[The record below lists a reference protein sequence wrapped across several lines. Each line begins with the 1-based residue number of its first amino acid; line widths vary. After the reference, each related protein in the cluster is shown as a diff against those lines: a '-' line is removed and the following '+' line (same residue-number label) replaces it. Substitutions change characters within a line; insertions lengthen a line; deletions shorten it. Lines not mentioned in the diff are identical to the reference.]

1 MNIFTFSVISAFS
14 AVILGFMV
22 GCNIAYK
29 PDVDIEHAKIQSQSG
44 NTSTLKGE
52 YNAK

>member
-1 MNIFTFSVISAFS
+1 MIKKILLFLVFS
-14 AVILGFMV
+14 ASVSGFIV
-22 GCNIAYK
+22 GCNVAYK

-52 YNAK
+52 YNAR

>member
-1 MNIFTFSVISAFS
+1 MKKWIVGSLFVTF
-14 AVILGFMV
+14 ILGLAA

>member
-1 MNIFTFSVISAFS
+1 MKQWLFVLLAACIFGMA
-14 AVILGFMV
+14 

-52 YNAK
+52 YHAK

>member
-1 MNIFTFSVISAFS
+1 MKWFFLCLFAASLS
-14 AVILGFMV
+14 GFVV
-22 GCNIAYK
+22 GCNVAYK